1 MRLDRA
7 RLITYL
13 VWSTW
18 AGIAFFAVYPT
29 MNWLT
34 AMRSHTYRCHFDWEL
49 KTPFVPHFIWAYLSM
64 YALFLT
70 PPLFMEPPALRALG
84 QQTIWGTMVSGLIF
98 LLFPATLGFPRV
110 LPDDPYVDGLYRKM
124 FALDE
129 PHNLVPSLHVVWS
142 GAIALAVCD
151 SVGRWGRWF
160 FLAWLGLIA
169 LSTLLVHQH
178 HLADVV
184 VALALVVFLR
194 KVFGGTKHVE
204 AHPAGFDRVVYAKP
218 RRGTDGGTGP

>member
-1 MRLDRA
+1 MRLDQA
-7 RLITYL
+7 RLVTYL
-13 VWSTW
+13 LWSTG
-18 AGIAFFAVYPT
+18 AGIAFFSVYPT
-29 MNWLT
+29 TNWVATL
-34 AMRSHTYRCHFDWEL
+34 RGQTYRCYFDWEL
-49 KTPFVPHFIWAYLSM
+49 STPFVPQFIWAYLSM
-64 YALFLT
+64 YVLFFT

-84 QQTIWGTMVSGLIF
+84 QQVIWATLISGLIY
-98 LLFPATLGFPRV
+98 LLLPATLGFPRV
-110 LPDDPYVDGLYRKM
+110 MPDDPSVDGLYRTM

-129 PHNLVPSLHVVWS
+129 PHNMIPSLHVVWS
-142 GAIALAVCD
+142 GAIALAVRD

-184 VALALVVFLR
+184 VALALVVLMR
-194 KVFGGTKHVE
+194 KVFRGTEHVE
-204 AHPAGFDRVVYAKP
+204 AHPAGIGRVVHAEL